1 MTGTVTWAG
10 LDVHARSIH
19 AAVVDARS
27 GELVRRHFGGETE
40 AVVAWLAQLPGPLRV
55 CYEAGPT
62 GYGLARACAAA
73 GLCCEVIAPS
83 KTPRASGDRIKSD
96 RKDAELLVRLLMAG
110 SLTPVRVPAPEL
122 EAVRD
127 LVRVRAGL
135 RDDLSRERQRTSKM
149 LLRYGRVYPGK
160 SCWTRAHRLWLAD
173 QRWPYPAQELA
184 WCDHLAAVDGL
195 AARRAAIDEQL
206 SLLMH
211 ADFLWP
217 TVARLRCFRGVD
229 SLTALALH
237 VEVGDWARFVR
248 PAQLSAWLGLVP
260 TLSQS
265 GESLRR
271 GGITKTGSR
280 HARRLLVESAW
291 HYARPPR
298 LGVTLDRRQAGQPA
312 HILQIAWRAQCRL
325 HRLSTRLRGAGK
337 PANVVTVAVARELAC
352 FLWAAA
358 VAA

>member
-27 GELVRRHFGGETE
+27 GELVRQRFGGETE
-40 AVVAWLAQLPGPLRV
+40 AVVAWLAELPGPLRA

-73 GLCCEVIAPS
+73 GVCCEVIAPS

-96 RKDAELLVRLLMAG
+96 RRDAELLVRLLMAG
-110 SLTPVRVPAPEL
+110 SLTSMRVPAPEL

-127 LVRVRAGL
+127 LVRVRA
-135 RDDLSRERQRTSKM
+135 
-149 LLRYGRVYPGK
+149 
-160 SCWTRAHRLWLAD
+160 
-173 QRWPYPAQELA
+173 

-195 AARRAAIDEQL
+195 AARPAAIDEQL

-211 ADFLWP
+211 ADVLWQ

-237 VEVGDWARFVR
+237 VEVGAQVAGRLPAADEARVDVEDEGDVDEPRPGADVR
-248 PAQLSAWLGLVP
+248 QVSHPETVRGKG
-260 TLSQS
+260 
-265 GESLRR
+265 GEV
-271 GGITKTGSR
+271 
-280 HARRLLVESAW
+280 A
-291 HYARPPR
+291 
-298 LGVTLDRRQAGQPA
+298 LDEVG
-312 HILQIAWRAQCRL
+312 RAA
-325 HRLSTRLRGAGK
+325 RLRVGDGGPPLLAAHRAPEAFLAHQALDGAAGHGEA
-337 PANVVTVAVARELAC
+337 PAA
-352 FLWAAA
+352 
-358 VAA
+358 

>member
-27 GELVRRHFGGETE
+27 GELVRQRFGGETE
-40 AVVAWLAQLPGPLRV
+40 AVVAWLAQLPGPLRA

-149 LLRYGRVYPGK
+149 LLRYGHVYPGR

-206 SLLMH
+206 SRLMH

-237 VEVGDWARFVR
+237 VEVGDWARFAR